1 MNSTPARQQ
10 EENAVALRPAAAEDE
25 PLLLEIYAS
34 TRADELAQIP
44 WAEAQREAFL
54 RMQLAARDRSY
65 RMYYQGLEDSVILF
79 ENRPA
84 GRLLVVRG
92 REEYRL
98 ADIALLPE
106 YRRAGLGTALVKELM
121 SEAGRRG
128 LPLRLQ
134 VEKSNAHAR
143 RLYERLGFAT
153 TGENDTH
160 FQMEYW
166 PTEAG

>member
-1 MNSTPARQQ
+1 MNSTPARQ
-10 EENAVALRPAAAEDE
+10 EERAVALRPVTPEDGR
-25 PLLLEIYAS
+25 LLLDVYAS

-44 WAEAQREAFL
+44 WDEAQREAFL

-79 ENRPA
+79 EDRPA

-92 REEYRL
+92 ESEFRL

-121 SEAGRRG
+121 EEAGRRG

-134 VEKSNAHAR
+134 VEKWNAGAR

-166 PTEAG
+166 

>member
-1 MNSTPARQQ
+1 MNSTPARQ
-10 EENAVALRPAAAEDE
+10 EERAVALRPVAPEDE
-25 PLLLEIYAS
+25 RLLLDVYAS

-44 WAEAQREAFL
+44 WDEAQREAFL

-79 ENRPA
+79 EDRPA

-92 REEYRL
+92 EDEFRL

-106 YRRAGLGTALVKELM
+106 FRRAGLGTALVKELM
-121 SEAGRRG
+121 DEAGRRG

-134 VEKSNAHAR
+134 VEKWNTAAR

-166 PTEAG
+166 PRGGA

>member
-1 MNSTPARQQ
+1 MNSTPARQ
-10 EENAVALRPAAAEDE
+10 EEKAVTLRPVALEDE
-25 PLLLEIYAS
+25 QLLLEVYAG

-44 WAEAQREAFL
+44 WGEAQREAFL

-65 RMYYQGLEDSVILF
+65 RMYYQGLEDRVILF
-79 ENRPA
+79 ENRPV

-92 REEYRL
+92 EEEFRL

-106 YRRAGLGTALVKELM
+106 YRRAGIGTALVKELM
-121 SEAGRRG
+121 GEAGRRG
-128 LPLRLQ
+128 VPLRLQ
-134 VEKSNAHAR
+134 VEKSNAEAR

-160 FQMEYW
+160 FQMEHW
-166 PTEAG
+166 PRGGA

>member
-1 MNSTPARQQ
+1 MQSSSAEQSPSLL
-10 EENAVALRPAAAEDE
+10 ALRPVTAADE
-25 PLLLEIYAS
+25 RLLLDVYAS

-44 WAEAQREAFL
+44 WGEAQREAFL

-65 RMYYQGLEDSVILF
+65 RMYYQGLDDSVILF

-92 REEYRL
+92 PEEFRL

-121 SEAGRRG
+121 EEAGRRG

-134 VEKSNAHAR
+134 VEKWNTGAR
-143 RLYERLGFAT
+143 RLYERLGFAAA
-153 TGENDTH
+153 GENDTH
-160 FQMEYW
+160 IQLEYR
-166 PTEAG
+166 PGGGA

>member
-1 MNSTPARQQ
+1 MKNAPARQ
-10 EENAVALRPAAAEDE
+10 EENAVALRPVAAEDE

-34 TRADELAQIP
+34 TRADELAQIH
-44 WAEAQREAFL
+44 WADAQREAFL

-65 RMYYQGLEDSVILF
+65 RMYYEGLEDRVILF

-92 REEYRL
+92 EDEFRL

-106 YRRAGLGTALVKELM
+106 YRHAGLGTALVQELM

-134 VEKSNAHAR
+134 VEKSNAQAR
-143 RLYERLGFAT
+143 RLYKRLGFAT

-166 PTEAG
+166 PTEEG

>member
-1 MNSTPARQQ
+1 MESSSTEQSQ
-10 EENAVALRPAAAEDE
+10 SLLALRPVAPGDE
-25 PLLLEIYAS
+25 QLLLEVYAS
-34 TRADELAQIP
+34 TRADELAQIS

-65 RMYYQGLEDSVILF
+65 RMYYQGLEDRVILF

-84 GRLLVVRG
+84 GRILVVRS
-92 REEYRL
+92 EEEFRL

-106 YRRAGLGTALVKELM
+106 YRRAGIGTALVKELM
-121 SEAGRRG
+121 LEAGRRG

-134 VEKSNAHAR
+134 VERSNEPAR
-143 RLYERLGFAT
+143 RLYERLGFST

-160 FQMEYW
+160 FQMEYRRD
-166 PTEAG
+166 EG